1 MKSMNLN
8 KNRHAELDS
17 ASLNKR
23 FRNKFGMAIFIL
35 LLFSL
40 SSCSNV
46 FDKKLEEEKSSDKNT
61 YIMIV
66 PDGINIK
73 DRSIEPIIEDALGKM
88 QNINLYATKTAD
100 SEGNSVSGSKKRLPN
115 NNISTGSLST
125 LYNQLLLLEDGAGSY
140 TFDFSCSI
148 DGVYFYQR
156 LENQIIEESKT
167 NLIEFNNLIPMKDSN
182 SSKFTPEYEQFGNFG
197 GIDIKLNFDNPRYM
211 YKKVVVTLNDLSKS
225 PEDED
230 YVAYSGELDISSKTS
245 VRYQRS
251 LTSAS
256 EYISASLGVI
266 STGHIAT
273 GEYRITF
280 DFYSKDITTTTKT
293 GTNSVLTKEN
303 QKVNSLSYVVR
314 VARGLNSIFE
324 DTIDL
329 NEVYTITYE
338 DCHGSYSCGLSDGQ
352 VKVDSY
358 TRKSQDIILPRYYRA
373 YGIFEGW
380 YTQQTGGTLVTTIPS
395 GSSGY
400 IILYAH
406 WRELGESGTPAVLFV
421 DPTSTYPYGID
432 EDHALPSISEAVKF
446 IGESVGSYHPWTLK
460 IKGPLTE
467 NINIADNY
475 GFNTYARSL
484 TLEGI
489 RGLDAYGIPQ
499 DEIKGSFTEAVE
511 NGATL
516 AVNTKVPVI
525 IKNLKITGGNNSN
538 TGNIKGGGIY
548 VGSYTYSSTTTP
560 ASVTLDDGALIT
572 GNSAPAGSG
581 VYVSSGATFQMGGGA
596 QVAEGDDVYLPD
608 GTKLLITKMFDGDIL
623 HAASITPEIYS
634 EGTQVLDIAPNGS
647 GSLDVEYSVFT
658 VTSQN
663 EGGTTTNWA
672 VDSEGKLTKGVNGGN
687 GNLSINLVTVPGNGS
702 DIPNLLVGKNLITQT
717 EYEHFMKY
725 HGKVVSGST
734 YEPSETG
741 EAKNTTPAYYVSFVD
756 AVIFCNLLSVENNLE
771 PVYKIGERQNLTG
784 CVSDISEW
792 IKDTSLGISKVGDKY
807 CFAWDRTKPYNDNPY
822 RQWDSI
828 YDGGKLYTDES
839 ANGYRLATLNE
850 IVHIA
855 NWNISNGFE
864 LQSYSGINEWCD
876 AYEQNTCETGIFTA
890 NIADSSVEHF
900 ENCVTYHKHNA
911 HEAPGYIEIGGEEV
925 SCCGGG
931 ENFTRN
937 LGFRV
942 VRNAPENP

>member
-1 MKSMNLN
+1 MKSMNIN
-8 KNRHAELDS
+8 KNHHAELAS

-46 FDKKLEEEKSSDKNT
+46 FDKKLDEEKSSDKNT

-88 QNINLYATKTAD
+88 QNINLYATKT
-100 SEGNSVSGSKKRLPN
+100 GGSKKRLPN

-182 SSKFTPEYEQFGNFG
+182 SSKFTPDYEQFGNFG

-225 PEDED
+225 PDDED
-230 YVAYSGELDISSKTS
+230 YVAYSGELDISSQTS

-256 EYISASLGVI
+256 DYISASLGVI

-280 DFYSKDITTTTKT
+280 DFYSKEITTTTKT

-380 YTQQTGGTLVTTIPS
+380 YTQPTGGDLVTNIPT
-395 GSSGY
+395 GSSGN
-400 IILYAH
+400 ITLYAH
-406 WRELGESGTPAVLFV
+406 WRELGTSGTPAVLYV

-446 IGESVGSYHPWTLK
+446 IGESMGNYHPWTLK

-475 GFNTYARSL
+475 GFNTYATSL

-489 RGLDAYGIPQ
+489 RGLDANGIPQ

-511 NGATL
+511 NGTVI
-516 AVNTKVPVI
+516 AVNSKVPVT
-525 IKNLKITGGNNSN
+525 IKNLKISGGNNSN
-538 TGNIKGGGIY
+538 TGDIKGGGIY
-548 VGSYTYSSTTTP
+548 IGSYTYKGTTTYGT
-560 ASVTLDDGALIT
+560 VTLDDGALIT
-572 GNSAPAGSG
+572 GNTAQTGGG
-581 VYVSSGATFQMGGGA
+581 VYIEQGANLIMNGGRVALNNEVYLSKDTVIQLDNPITVSSTAPYVAIVHPEEYIEDTSILALANGAATKIADEYQKFQIQNDSDGA
-596 QVAEGDDVYLPD
+596 AW
-608 GTKLLITKMFDGDIL
+608 LLD
-623 HAASITPEIYS
+623 E
-634 EGTQVLDIAPNGS
+634 
-647 GSLDVEYSVFT
+647 
-658 VTSQN
+658 
-663 EGGTTTNWA
+663 
-672 VDSEGKLTKGVNGGN
+672 EGKLKENPATTGTIINAVDVRFTLACNKTSVKKGEET
-687 GNLSINLVTVPGNGS
+687 LIKINYTTDSLVQ
-702 DIPNLLVGKNLITQT
+702 D
-717 EYEHFMKY
+717 EY
-725 HGKVVSGST
+725 VSLESSLYYEGEAIEGT
-734 YEPSETG
+734 YENKEFDITFPYTG
-741 EAKNTTPAYYVSFVD
+741 T
-756 AVIFCNLLSVENNLE
+756 
-771 PVYKIGERQNLTG
+771 
-784 CVSDISEW
+784 
-792 IKDTSLGISKVGDKY
+792 
-807 CFAWDRTKPYNDNPY
+807 
-822 RQWDSI
+822 
-828 YDGGKLYTDES
+828 YT
-839 ANGYRLATLNE
+839 L
-850 IVHIA
+850 
-855 NWNISNGFE
+855 
-864 LQSYSGINEWCD
+864 
-876 AYEQNTCETGIFTA
+876 
-890 NIADSSVEHF
+890 
-900 ENCVTYHKHNA
+900 
-911 HEAPGYIEIGGEEV
+911 
-925 SCCGGG
+925 
-931 ENFTRN
+931 
-937 LGFRV
+937 RV
-942 VRNAPENP
+942 VLTYQDIVYDAEFQIICEE

>member
-23 FRNKFGMAIFIL
+23 FRNKFGMTIFIL

-46 FDKKLEEEKSSDKNT
+46 FDKKLDEEKSSDKNT

-100 SEGNSVSGSKKRLPN
+100 SKGNSVSGTKKRLPN

-125 LYNQLLLLEDGAGSY
+125 LYNQLLLLEDGEGTY

-156 LENQIIEESKT
+156 LENQIIKESKT

-182 SSKFTPEYEQFGNFG
+182 SSKFTPDYEQFGNFG

-225 PEDED
+225 PDDED
-230 YVAYSGELDISSKTS
+230 YVAYSGELDISSQTS

-256 EYISASLGVI
+256 DYISASLGVI

-280 DFYSKDITTTTKT
+280 DFYSKEITTTTKT

-380 YTQQTGGTLVTTIPS
+380 YTQQTGGTLVTNIPS
-395 GSSGY
+395 GSSGN
-400 IILYAH
+400 ITLYAH
-406 WRELGESGTPAVLFV
+406 WRELGTSGTPAVLYV

-446 IGESVGSYHPWTLK
+446 IGESVGNYHPWTLK

-475 GFNTYARSL
+475 GFNTYATSL

-511 NGATL
+511 NGAVI
-516 AVNTKVPVI
+516 AVNSRVPVT
-525 IKNLKITGGNNSN
+525 IKNLKISGGNNSN
-538 TGNIKGGGIY
+538 TGDIKGGGIY
-548 VGSYTYSSTTTP
+548 IGSYTYQGTTTYG
-560 ASVTLDDGALIT
+560 SVTLDDGALIT
-572 GNSAPAGSG
+572 ENTAQTGGG
-581 VYVSSGATFQMGGGA
+581 VYIEQGANLIMNGGRVALNNEVYLSKDTVIQLDNPITVSSTAPYVAIVHPEEYIEDTSILVLANGAATKIADEYQKFQIQNDSDGA
-596 QVAEGDDVYLPD
+596 AW
-608 GTKLLITKMFDGDIL
+608 LLD
-623 HAASITPEIYS
+623 E
-634 EGTQVLDIAPNGS
+634 
-647 GSLDVEYSVFT
+647 
-658 VTSQN
+658 
-663 EGGTTTNWA
+663 
-672 VDSEGKLTKGVNGGN
+672 EGKLKVNPATTGTIINAVDVRFTLACNKTSVKKGEET
-687 GNLSINLVTVPGNGS
+687 LIKINYTTDSLVQ
-702 DIPNLLVGKNLITQT
+702 D
-717 EYEHFMKY
+717 EY
-725 HGKVVSGST
+725 VSLESSLYYEGEAIEGT
-734 YEPSETG
+734 YENKEFDITFPYTG
-741 EAKNTTPAYYVSFVD
+741 T
-756 AVIFCNLLSVENNLE
+756 
-771 PVYKIGERQNLTG
+771 
-784 CVSDISEW
+784 
-792 IKDTSLGISKVGDKY
+792 
-807 CFAWDRTKPYNDNPY
+807 
-822 RQWDSI
+822 
-828 YDGGKLYTDES
+828 YT
-839 ANGYRLATLNE
+839 L
-850 IVHIA
+850 
-855 NWNISNGFE
+855 
-864 LQSYSGINEWCD
+864 
-876 AYEQNTCETGIFTA
+876 
-890 NIADSSVEHF
+890 
-900 ENCVTYHKHNA
+900 
-911 HEAPGYIEIGGEEV
+911 
-925 SCCGGG
+925 
-931 ENFTRN
+931 
-937 LGFRV
+937 RV
-942 VRNAPENP
+942 VLTYQDIAYDAEFQIICEE

>member
-46 FDKKLEEEKSSDKNT
+46 FDKKLDEEKSSDKNT

-73 DRSIEPIIEDALGKM
+73 DRSIEPIIKDALGKM
-88 QNINLYATKTAD
+88 QNIDLYATKTAD
-100 SEGNSVSGSKKRLPN
+100 SEGNSVSGPKKRLPN

-167 NLIEFNNLIPMKDSN
+167 NVIVFNNLVPMKDSN
-182 SSKFTPEYEQFGNFG
+182 SSRFTPDYEQFGNFG

-225 PEDED
+225 PGDEG
-230 YVAYSGELDISSKTS
+230 YVAYSGELDISSETS
-245 VRYQRS
+245 IRYQRS
-251 LTSAS
+251 LTSNS
-256 EYISASLGVI
+256 DYISASRGVI

-280 DFYSKDITTTTKT
+280 DFYSKEITTTTKT

-329 NEVYTITYE
+329 NDVYTITYE

-358 TRKSQDIILPRYYRA
+358 TRKSQNIILPRYYRA

-380 YTQQTGGTLVTTIPS
+380 YTQPTGGDLVTNIPT
-395 GSSGY
+395 GSSGN
-400 IILYAH
+400 ITLYAH
-406 WRELGESGTPAVLFV
+406 WRELGTSGTPAVLYV

-432 EDHALPSISEAVKF
+432 EGHALPSISEAVKF
-446 IGESVGSYHPWTLK
+446 IGESMGNYHPWTLK

-475 GFNTYARSL
+475 GFNTYATSL

-489 RGLDAYGIPQ
+489 RGLDENNIPQ
-499 DEIKGSFTEAVE
+499 DEIEAVE

-525 IKNLKITGGNNSN
+525 IKNLKITGGYNSN

-548 VGSYTYSSTTTP
+548 VGSYTYSNTTTP

-572 GNSAPAGSG
+572 GNTASKGAGIYCDGNLKIQGSAVVEGDVFLAAGKKLIISGPLTSTATTIATITPAEYTEGTVVLEAASGSEVTLDSALVG
-581 VYVSSGATFQMGGGA
+581 KFRVPDADGCEWEINTEGKLVSYNTVTFNSNGGSEVTSQRVKSGQKASDPGQPVKPGATFYA
-596 QVAEGDDVYLPD
+596 WY
-608 GTKLLITKMFDGDIL
+608 
-623 HAASITPEIYS
+623 
-634 EGTQVLDIAPNGS
+634 
-647 GSLDVEYSVFT
+647 
-658 VTSQN
+658 TS
-663 EGGTTTNWA
+663 T
-672 VDSEGKLTKGVNGGN
+672 
-687 GNLSINLVTVPGNGS
+687 
-702 DIPNLLVGKNLITQT
+702 
-717 EYEHFMKY
+717 
-725 HGKVVSGST
+725 
-734 YEPSETG
+734 
-741 EAKNTTPAYYVSFVD
+741 
-756 AVIFCNLLSVENNLE
+756 
-771 PVYKIGERQNLTG
+771 
-784 CVSDISEW
+784 
-792 IKDTSLGISKVGDKY
+792 
-807 CFAWDRTKPYNDNPY
+807 
-822 RQWDSI
+822 
-828 YDGGKLYTDES
+828 DGGITLSTAFDFDSTPITSNITLY
-839 ANGYRLATLNE
+839 AKWVNM
-850 IVHIA
+850 
-855 NWNISNGFE
+855 
-864 LQSYSGINEWCD
+864 
-876 AYEQNTCETGIFTA
+876 
-890 NIADSSVEHF
+890 
-900 ENCVTYHKHNA
+900 
-911 HEAPGYIEIGGEEV
+911 
-925 SCCGGG
+925 
-931 ENFTRN
+931 
-937 LGFRV
+937 
-942 VRNAPENP
+942 